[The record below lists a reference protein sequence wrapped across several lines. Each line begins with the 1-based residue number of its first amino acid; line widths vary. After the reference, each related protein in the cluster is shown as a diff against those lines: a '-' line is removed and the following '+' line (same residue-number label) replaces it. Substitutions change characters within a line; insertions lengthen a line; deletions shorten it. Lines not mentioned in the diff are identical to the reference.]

1 MDIKERRVKLAGYHG
16 TFKGDCRICHRE
28 HLGGTNSIIPAFQKK
43 FNHDLT
49 SYKLEGKHARLE
61 CDECHKKLHPPVA
74 TDAPITSGIYFIGLK
89 SEKCTDCHRDLHN
102 GQFAVTCEKCHSANV
117 WTGKELKFS
126 HDKDSGDGALL
137 CCCPTFPDFK
147 WTKKPHREML
157 SRRRVEL
164 NQVRFAADTAFA
176 LVSSLCQPF
185 SFLGGWFRRH
195 QSPRSIIFIKTD
207 L

>member
-126 HDKDSGDGALL
+126 HDKDSSCQLLGKHASVECVKCHKPNPPGAVLGSAL
-137 CCCPTFPDFK
+137 FK
-147 WTKKPHREML
+147 GLSHDCISCHEDPPGNNSLPVAKPATHRL
-157 SRRRVEL
+157 RGRRR
-164 NQVRFAADTAFA
+164 
-176 LVSSLCQPF
+176 
-185 SFLGGWFRRH
+185 H
-195 QSPRSIIFIKTD
+195 
-207 L
+207 